1 MHGMLPTFV
10 IGLREGVEA
19 ALIVSIIATFLRSE
33 GRKDALRWVWAGV
46 IAAAAICLA
55 VGILLEVLN
64 QELPQKQQEGL
75 ETIVGFVAVGIVT
88 FMLVWMRRNAAG
100 LSSELRANT
109 AAALKDGSVKAL
121 IGMAFFAVFR
131 EGLETAVFLV
141 AVFQNSDNSGS
152 AGLGAILGLLSAVV
166 IGYAIYRGGIKLNYA
181 RFFRFTGL
189 VLALVAAGLVASA
202 LHTAHEA
209 GWINFG
215 QDQAFDLT
223 WLVVPGTWTAA
234 LLTGMLGLQP
244 QPTVIE
250 VVGYLVYAVPAIV
263 YILIPARKKG
273 PKEHRMKSTAVAT
286 VVVITAAAL
295 LLTACGSS
303 DDKSGGSAGSEQVAV
318 KLTDAGCEPATLKLN
333 AGPTE
338 FKVTNGG
345 TGRVSEFE
353 VLSGSR
359 ILGEKENLVAGLSGT
374 FTVNLKPGTYS
385 ISCPGGKTAATGV
398 LNVGGTAVAGGDASN
413 PQLKAATASYAS
425 YVTNQVKVLRTK
437 AQKFADA
444 VKAGDVA
451 EAKAQFAAARA
462 PYETIEPVAESFGT
476 LDPEIDAR
484 VNDVAKGDK
493 WTGFH
498 RLEQALWVKHSTAGM
513 APIADKLMSDIGKLE
528 TKTTGLTY
536 QPEELANGANGLLDE
551 VSASKITGEEDR
563 YSHTDLSDFEA
574 NVAGS
579 ETAFGLLAPAL
590 KAKNPQLA
598 TTIAARFDAVSAEL
612 AKLKQGDAFP
622 SYDTVGKAER
632 KRLSQLVNALAEPLS
647 KVAAQVSAG

>member
-1 MHGMLPTFV
+1 MLPTFV

-19 ALIVSIIATFLRSE
+19 ALIVSIIATFLRQE
-33 GRKDALRWVWAGV
+33 GRTDALRWVWAGV
-46 IAAAAICLA
+46 VAAATICLA
-55 VGILLEVLN
+55 VGILLEVVN

-75 ETIVGFVAVGIVT
+75 ETVVGAVAVGIVT

-100 LSSELRANT
+100 LSAELRANT
-109 AAALKDGSVKAL
+109 ASALKQGSVGAL

-141 AVFQNSDNSGS
+141 AVFQNSDN
-152 AGLGAILGLLSAVV
+152 AGTAGIGAILGILTAVV
-166 IGYAIYRGGIKLNYA
+166 IGFAIYRGGVKLNYA
-181 RFFRFTGL
+181 RFFRLTGL
-189 VLALVAAGLVASA
+189 VLALVAAGLVAST

-215 QDQAFDLT
+215 QDQAVDLT

-244 QPTVIE
+244 QPTTIE
-250 VVGYLVYAVPAIV
+250 VIGYLAYAIPAIT
-263 YILIPARKKG
+263 YILIPARKK
-273 PKEHRMKSTAVAT
+273 PAKEHRMKSTAVAT
-286 VVVITAAAL
+286 VVVTAAAL
-295 LLTACGSS
+295 FLAACGSS
-303 DDKSGGSAGSEQVAV
+303 DDSSSAPGTKQVAV
-318 KLTDAGCEPATLKLN
+318 KLTDAGCEPATMKLN

-359 ILGEKENLVAGLSGT
+359 ILGEKENLVAGLSGS
-374 FTVNLKPGTYS
+374 FTVNLKPGEYS
-385 ISCPGGKTAATGV
+385 MSCPGGKTAATGA
-398 LNVGGTAVAGGDASN
+398 LTVGGKAVADTGAGD
-413 PQLKAATASYAS
+413 PLLKSATASYAS
-425 YVTNQVKVLRTK
+425 YVTNQSKILVQRT
-437 AQKFADA
+437 QKFVEA
-444 VKAGDVA
+444 VKAGDVE

-484 VNDVAKGDK
+484 VNDVAKGTP

-498 RLEQALWVKHSTAGM
+498 KIEQGLWVKSSTKGLT
-513 APIADKLMSDIGKLE
+513 PIADKLLADVKQLQ

-563 YSHTDLSDFEA
+563 YSHTDLSDFQA
-574 NVAGS
+574 NVEGS

-590 KAKNPQLA
+590 RKSDPELA
-598 TTIAARFDAVSAEL
+598 TTIAARFDAVNARL
-612 AKLKQGDAFP
+612 AQLKEGD
-622 SYDTVGKAER
+622 SYPTYEKVTPAER
-632 KRLSQLVNALAEPLS
+632 KRLSQLVDALAEPLS
-647 KVAAQVSAG
+647 KVASQLST

>member
-1 MHGMLPTFV
+1 MLPTFV

-64 QELPQKQQEGL
+64 QELPQRQQEGL
-75 ETIVGFVAVGIVT
+75 ETVVGFVAVGIVT

-100 LSSELRANT
+100 LSSELRAST

-141 AVFQNSDNSGS
+141 AVFQNSDNPGS
-152 AGLGAILGLLSAVV
+152 AGLGAILGLLCAVV
-166 IGYAIYRGGIKLNYA
+166 IGFAIYRGGIRLNYA

-263 YILIPARKKG
+263 YILIPARKRG

-286 VVVITAAAL
+286 VVVTTAAAL

-303 DDKSGGSAGSEQVAV
+303 DDKSGGSSGSKQVAV

-345 TGRVSEFE
+345 TGRVSEME

-359 ILGEKENLVAGLSGT
+359 ILGEKENLVPGLSGS
-374 FTVNLKPGTYS
+374 FTINMRPGTYAM
-385 ISCPGGKTAATGV
+385 SCPGGKTAATGTI
-398 LNVGGTAVAGGDASN
+398 NVGGTAVADGADSN

-425 YVTNQVKVLRTK
+425 YVTNQVKVLKTK
-437 AQKFADA
+437 AQRFADA
-444 VKAGDVA
+444 VKAGDVD

-462 PYETIEPVAESFGT
+462 PYETIEPVAESFGN

-498 RLEQALWVKHSTAGM
+498 RIEQALWVKRSTAGM
-513 APIADKLMSDIGKLE
+513 APLADKLMSDIGRLE
-528 TKTTGLTY
+528 SKTTGLTY

-551 VSASKITGEEDR
+551 VSSSKITGEEDR

-590 KAKNPQLA
+590 KVKNPQLA
-598 TTIAARFDAVSAEL
+598 TTIAARFDAVNAEL
-612 AKLKQGDAFP
+612 DKLKQGDAFP
-622 SYDTVGKAER
+622 SYDTVDKAER

-647 KVAAQVSAG
+647 KVASQVSAS